1 MKRVGILGGG
11 QLGMLLAE
19 SIFALGGRVSVYDP
33 DTEAPACQ
41 HSKNVVNQNWL
52 DYDAL
57 ADFFATNDV
66 ITYEFEN
73 VESAAL
79 VSLENEKPIYPSV
92 KVLRTCQDRAAE
104 KQFLQSAGLPHAN
117 FVVAD
122 SMPELRKHAAKLN
135 YPCVIKTARGGYDG
149 KGQWLAKNQ
158 DEYLR
163 IINDPANKAY
173 DTAAVVVEEF
183 VDLAAE
189 VSCIVARPLSGMPIA
204 FPVFENIHKDHILDI
219 TILPA
224 RLPESVQ
231 KKIKAIAIEAAVKLD
246 VVGLLTTEFFLSKS
260 PGESASGIECDGW
273 YIYINE
279 FAPRPHNSG
288 HVTRSACTMSQFN
301 ALARILLGIP
311 LQEPRPTSDGTYVM
325 MNLLGDVW
333 IDQGNDQYD
342 ADLDLSALN
351 EHPQV
356 IDVVLYGKREPRSK
370 RKMGHFITHGATP
383 EVALEAASA
392 FKSALSRKPHF
403 ATNTTKSSKRTN
415 SLN

>member
-33 DTEAPACQ
+33 DPEAPACQ
-41 HSKNVVNQNWL
+41 HTKHTVNHNWL

-57 ADFFATNDV
+57 ADFFAANDV

-79 VSLENEKPIYPSV
+79 VTLEHEKPIYPSV
-92 KVLRTCQDRAAE
+92 NVLRVCQDRAAE
-104 KQFLQSAGLPHAN
+104 KQFLSSAGLPHA
-117 FVVAD
+117 FFLVAD
-122 SMPELRKHAAKLN
+122 SLKDLRKHATNLN

-149 KGQWLAKNQ
+149 KGQWLARNR
-158 DEYLR
+158 EEFLS
-163 IINDPANKAY
+163 IIQDPANKSL
-173 DTAAVVVEEF
+173 DTVAVVVEEF
-183 VDLAAE
+183 VALEAE

-204 FPVFENIHKDHILDI
+204 FPVFENIHKDHILDV
-219 TILPA
+219 TVLPA
-224 RLPESVQ
+224 RIPETVQ
-231 KKIKAIAIEAAVKLD
+231 KKIKSIAIEAAMKLD

-260 PGESASGIECDGW
+260 NSDASSGIECDGW

-311 LQEPRPTSDGTYVM
+311 LQEPRPASEGTYCM

-342 ADLDLSALN
+342 ADLDLSCLN
-351 EHPQV
+351 EHPAV
-356 IDVVLYGKREPRSK
+356 IDVVIYGKREPRRK
-370 RKMGHFITHGATP
+370 RKMGHFITHGSTP
-383 EVALEAASA
+383 EDALAAAES
-392 FKSALSRKPHF
+392 FKTALSRKPHL
-403 ATNTTKSSKRTN
+403 ATNTTKASKRTN

>member
-19 SIFALGGRVSVYDP
+19 SIFALGGRVNVYDP
-33 DTEAPACQ
+33 DTEAPASQ
-41 HSKNVVNQNWL
+41 HTKNVTNHHWL

-57 ADFFATNDV
+57 SDFFAISDV
-66 ITYEFEN
+66 VTYEFEN

-79 VSLENEKPIYPSV
+79 VSLEKEKPLYPSV
-92 KVLRTCQDRAAE
+92 HVLRTCQDRVAE
-104 KQFLQSAGLPHAN
+104 KQFLASAGLPHAN

-122 SMPELRKHAAKLN
+122 SMADLRKHAKKLN

-149 KGQWLAKNQ
+149 KGQWLAKDS
-158 DEYLR
+158 DEFLN
-163 IINDPANKAY
+163 IIKESANKAS
-173 DTAAVVVEEF
+173 DTVALVVEEF

-189 VSCIVARPLSGMPIA
+189 VSCIVARPQSGMPIA
-204 FPVFENIHKDHILDI
+204 FPVFENIHKDHILDT

-224 RLPESVQ
+224 RIPESVQ

-260 PGESASGIECDGW
+260 QGQSTSGIECDGW

-311 LQEPRPTSDGTYVM
+311 LQEPRPAADGTYVM
-325 MNLLGDVW
+325 TNLLGDVW
-333 IDQGNDQYD
+333 IDQGNSNYD
-342 ADLDLSALN
+342 SDLDLSCLN
-351 EHPQV
+351 AHPQV
-356 IDVVLYGKREPRSK
+356 IDVVLYGKREPRRK
-370 RKMGHFITHGATP
+370 RKMGHFITHGETA
-383 EVALEAASA
+383 ESAIKAAEA
-392 FKSALSRKPHF
+392 FKSALTRKPHL
-403 ATNTTKSSKRTN
+403 ATNTKSSKRTN

>member
-1 MKRVGILGGG
+1 
-11 QLGMLLAE
+11 MLLAE
-19 SIFALGGRVSVYDP
+19 SIFALGGRVNVYDP
-33 DTEAPACQ
+33 DPEASACQ
-41 HSKNVVNQNWL
+41 HAKNVVNHHWL

-57 ADFFATNDV
+57 SDFFAMSDV
-66 ITYEFEN
+66 VTYEFEN

-79 VSLENEKPIYPSV
+79 VSLEQEKPIYPSV
-92 KVLRTCQDRAAE
+92 KVLKTCQDRVAE
-104 KQFLQSAGLPHAN
+104 KQFLYSAGLPHAY
-117 FVVAD
+117 FLVAD
-122 SMPELRKHAAKLN
+122 STRELRKHADNLN

-149 KGQWLAKNQ
+149 KGQWLAK
-158 DEYLR
+158 DKEEFLA
-163 IINDPANKAY
+163 ILKDPANKSF
-173 DTAAVVVEEF
+173 DTVSVVIEEF
-183 VDLAAE
+183 VDLVAE

-204 FPVFENIHKDHILDI
+204 FPVFENIHKDHILDV

-224 RLPESVQ
+224 RIPESAQ

-260 PGESASGIECDGW
+260 QSASGTGIECDGW

-311 LQEPRPTSDGTYVM
+311 LQEPRPTSDDTYVM

-333 IDQGNDQYD
+333 IDQGNSNYD
-342 ADLDLSALN
+342 SDLDLSCLN

-356 IDVVLYGKREPRSK
+356 IDVVIYGKREPRRK
-370 RKMGHFITHGATP
+370 RKMGHFITRGDTADSAIT
-383 EVALEAASA
+383 AAEA
-392 FKSALSRKPHF
+392 FKSALSRKRNF
-403 ATNTTKSSKRTN
+403 ASNTTKASKRTN